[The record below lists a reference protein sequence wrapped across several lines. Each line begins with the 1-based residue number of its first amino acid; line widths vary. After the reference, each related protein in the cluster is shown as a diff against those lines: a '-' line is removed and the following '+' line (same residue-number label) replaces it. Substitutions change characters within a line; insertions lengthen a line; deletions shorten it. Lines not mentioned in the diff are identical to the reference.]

1 VLVLTRGMTG
11 SLLVLLGG
19 LVVSV
24 LPDSATLYRLD
35 ALRALRDHEAG
46 RMIGLAVVMVGLG
59 LIGAAWLS
67 LCRYVARADDLTDHT
82 VHTANLALVRTAA
95 VLWSVPLLLAP
106 PLFSRDGWSYAAQG
120 MMTRVGLSPYD
131 YGPGVLTGPI
141 IEAVDP
147 RWLAT
152 GTPYGPLP
160 LMLGGIVSHF
170 TGDPWLL
177 VVAHRIFALAGLAML
192 AWAIPRLATW
202 TGVNPALATGL
213 VIASPLMLANGV
225 GGLHNDLLMVGLMA
239 AALVLAVE
247 RGWVYGAVLGGLAA
261 GVKLPGGLVCVGIA
275 LLAAPVGAT
284 MVQRLRRLAAVGLV
298 SVGFLVGF
306 GLVVG
311 VGLGWVRALAVPGT
325 VNTPLSMPT
334 VIGGFLDYASMRFQT
349 GLRPATFLDLV
360 RQIATVASLLVAG
373 WVALRWETGSRA
385 AALKAVAVVVAAT
398 LLMSPVVHI
407 WYFLWLVPFVAPL
420 RLSRVGRL
428 WLIAVALIMGMVA
441 PLDSSL
447 HGAYLAII
455 IGSLVSAV
463 VTAVLLLTRASR
475 LRLGKIADA
484 EWLPVP

>member
-1 VLVLTRGMTG
+1 M
-11 SLLVLLGG
+11 
-19 LVVSV
+19 
-24 LPDSATLYRLD
+24 
-35 ALRALRDHEAG
+35 
-46 RMIGLAVVMVGLG
+46 
-59 LIGAAWLS
+59 
-67 LCRYVARADDLTDHT
+67 
-82 VHTANLALVRTAA
+82 
-95 VLWSVPLLLAP
+95 
-106 PLFSRDGWSYAAQG
+106 
-120 MMTRVGLSPYD
+120 
-131 YGPGVLTGPI
+131 
-141 IEAVDP
+141 
-147 RWLAT
+147 
-152 GTPYGPLP
+152 
-160 LMLGGIVSHF
+160 
-170 TGDPWLL
+170 
-177 VVAHRIFALAGLAML
+177 
-192 AWAIPRLATW
+192 
-202 TGVNPALATGL
+202 
-213 VIASPLMLANGV
+213 
-225 GGLHNDLLMVGLMA
+225 
-239 AALVLAVE
+239 
-247 RGWVYGAVLGGLAA
+247 
-261 GVKLPGGLVCVGIA
+261 
-275 LLAAPVGAT
+275 
-284 MVQRLRRLAAVGLV
+284 
-298 SVGFLVGF
+298 GF

-334 VIGGFLDYASMRFQT
+334 VIGGFLDYTSMRFHT

-360 RQIATVASLLVAG
+360 RQLATVVSLLAAG

-428 WLIAVALIMGMVA
+428 WLIAVALVMGMVA

>member
-1 VLVLTRGMTG
+1 MTG

-24 LPDSATLYRLD
+24 LPDSATLYRFD

-46 RMIGLAVVMVGLG
+46 RMIGLAVVMGGLG

-67 LCRYVARADDLTDHT
+67 LCRYVARADDLADHT
-82 VHTANLALVRTAA
+82 VHSANLALVRTAA
-95 VLWSVPLLLAP
+95 VLWSAPLLLSP

-177 VVAHRIFALAGLAML
+177 VVAHRIFALAGLAMV

-239 AALVLAVE
+239 TALVLAVE

-261 GVKLPGGLVCVGIA
+261 GVKLPGGLVCIGIA
-275 LLAAPVGAT
+275 LLAAPIGAT
-284 MVQRLRRLAAVGLV
+284 M
-298 SVGFLVGF
+298 
-306 GLVVG
+306 
-311 VGLGWVRALAVPGT
+311 
-325 VNTPLSMPT
+325 
-334 VIGGFLDYASMRFQT
+334 
-349 GLRPATFLDLV
+349 
-360 RQIATVASLLVAG
+360 
-373 WVALRWETGSRA
+373 
-385 AALKAVAVVVAAT
+385 
-398 LLMSPVVHI
+398 
-407 WYFLWLVPFVAPL
+407 
-420 RLSRVGRL
+420 
-428 WLIAVALIMGMVA
+428 
-441 PLDSSL
+441 
-447 HGAYLAII
+447 
-455 IGSLVSAV
+455 
-463 VTAVLLLTRASR
+463 
-475 LRLGKIADA
+475 
-484 EWLPVP
+484 